1 MLMRRVS
8 AKEKFNNG
16 PVRAALVAGVA
27 SAVAVGSLSGV
38 GPANGTCIGISGINI
53 GSGCASTFG
62 NFALG
67 LGEGTVAN
75 SSGGFLNGAIAVGTN
90 VAALAG
96 DPFNTGT
103 FSVANLALNLGSAED
118 RFTGPFPLSDE
129 TAQSVVLAG
138 PGVLNLG
145 ANLGGAANSGA
156 GGGVGK
162 QPMQIVAAG
171 FGSSALNFIG
181 NRNRLTST
189 GILANSTVL
198 GGIAPGANGS
208 DNTVTSEG
216 PLSVAFVRQGIFSEP
231 CELGPC
237 GNVVKATGFGAIAGA
252 LNTVGR
258 NVLQNGF
265 GINIATP
272 GNDTGAATTL
282 ASAKFAPT
290 TFAGGSSNQSGNQ
303 QSGSLTKGSKQ
314 FSSSLKNL
322 SDGVKNA
329 LSGLGK
335 KKQTSKPD
343 NTDGAE

>member
-8 AKEKFNNG
+8 AKDKVNNG
-16 PVRAALVAGVA
+16 LVRAALVAGVA
-27 SAVAVGSLSGV
+27 SAVAMGSLSGV
-38 GPANGTCIGISGINI
+38 GPASGTCIGFSGFDFNLGGG
-53 GSGCASTFG
+53 GSCTSTFG

-118 RFTGPFPLSDE
+118 PFTGPFPLSDE
-129 TAQSVVLAG
+129 TAQSLVLAG

-156 GGGVGK
+156 CGGVGK

-189 GILANSTVL
+189 G
-198 GGIAPGANGS
+198 
-208 DNTVTSEG
+208 
-216 PLSVAFVRQGIFSEP
+216 
-231 CELGPC
+231 
-237 GNVVKATGFGAIAGA
+237 
-252 LNTVGR
+252 
-258 NVLQNGF
+258 
-265 GINIATP
+265 
-272 GNDTGAATTL
+272 
-282 ASAKFAPT
+282 
-290 TFAGGSSNQSGNQ
+290 
-303 QSGSLTKGSKQ
+303 
-314 FSSSLKNL
+314 
-322 SDGVKNA
+322 
-329 LSGLGK
+329 
-335 KKQTSKPD
+335 
-343 NTDGAE
+343 

>member
-8 AKEKFNNG
+8 TKDKVNNG
-16 PVRAALVAGVA
+16 LVRAALVAGVA

-53 GSGCASTFG
+53 GSGFASTFG

-156 GGGVGK
+156 GGGVGNTT
-162 QPMQIVAAG
+162 PC
-171 FGSSALNFIG
+171 
-181 NRNRLTST
+181 
-189 GILANSTVL
+189 AN
-198 GGIAPGANGS
+198 
-208 DNTVTSEG
+208 
-216 PLSVAFVRQGIFSEP
+216 
-231 CELGPC
+231 
-237 GNVVKATGFGAIAGA
+237 
-252 LNTVGR
+252 
-258 NVLQNGF
+258 
-265 GINIATP
+265 
-272 GNDTGAATTL
+272 
-282 ASAKFAPT
+282 
-290 TFAGGSSNQSGNQ
+290 
-303 QSGSLTKGSKQ
+303 
-314 FSSSLKNL
+314 
-322 SDGVKNA
+322 
-329 LSGLGK
+329 
-335 KKQTSKPD
+335 
-343 NTDGAE
+343 